1 MSRALDAYLPEDVD
15 VPGADGREKALGP
28 GIFGA
33 SVETS
38 PMVGGM

>member
-1 MSRALDAYLPEDVD
+1 MSRALDAYFPED

-28 GIFGA
+28 GIFGV

-38 PMVGGM
+38 PMVGGI